1 MEDLRDLFAMNLRRL
16 RNARGISQ
24 DDLASEAE
32 MSRSY
37 LSQLE
42 TGKYFVSLKIIA
54 KLAAVLDA
62 EPAEFLRRRDLT
74 P

>member
-16 RNARGISQ
+16 RNTRGISQ

-42 TGKYFVSLKIIA
+42 TGKYYVSLKIIA
-54 KLAAVLDA
+54 KLAAVLHA
-62 EPAEFLRRRDLT
+62 EPAEFLRRRD
-74 P
+74 PSS